1 VENGLL
7 ALEKAA
13 EGGIDL
19 ILMDIRMPVMDGYQ
33 AAEEIKAFSQ
43 VPIIALTA
51 SVMQDEYERA
61 KSIHFDGY
69 LRKPVLKADL
79 YAELKRFLAYE
90 IVAVPAEKSDTL
102 ILTAAELNALPAALE
117 QLELLRPFAEQITRN
132 NNISEI
138 EKFAQDML
146 LVGQEHGIS
155 TIIEFATQLMTD
167 VDCFDLVSMKQLL
180 LDFPRLLAR
189 LSECNELRPINLA

>member
-1 VENGLL
+1 MDWT
-7 ALEKAA
+7 A
-13 EGGIDL
+13 E
-19 ILMDIRMPVMDGYQ
+19 
-33 AAEEIKAFSQ
+33 AEARLKEIPFF
-43 VPIIALTA
+43 V
-51 SVMQDEYERA
+51 R
-61 KSIHFDGY
+61 
-69 LRKPVLKADL
+69 
-79 YAELKRFLAYE
+79 
-90 IVAVPAEKSDTL
+90 
-102 ILTAAELNALPAALE
+102 PAA
-117 QLELLRPFAEQITRN
+117 RKK
-132 NNISEI
+132 I